1 VGGVVQGDSLDRKA
15 GRVGDCSDGW
25 IAAFD
30 CRPAQVKAAFR
41 LARFGDGACVLFESK
56 PRRL

>member
-1 VGGVVQGDSLDRKA
+1 VGGVIQGDSLDRKA
-15 GRVGDCSDGW
+15 RRVGDCSDGW
-25 IAAFD
+25 IAAFV

-41 LARFGDGACVLFESK
+41 LTRFENGACMLFESK